1 MFSQTKR
8 RAFKIFFL
16 LTSAGLLVQQAGG
29 VTRFAILCCQYC
41 ITKGFRGAVGELLSK
56 AAYLRRDDRKL
67 YQSWISQ
74 VELKNQLA
82 PDNVDR
88 RFGIIVFVGIDEV
101 EHLHSFLAFHQGLS
115 GMSKH
120 VCVIWRAGVQSAGFD
135 RQAYRLS
142 ISTESGFSL
151 KLFVKW
157 ISANRIDIVV
167 ATNVHCRM
175 SMGWLTAANREISE
189 TAELVYSDHDLL
201 DDDGARCKPSFQ
213 PDFSPH
219 LVYDPGYLATVAVR
233 ATIFSEAIC
242 SVSNFEPTPEDA
254 HSLVLSMVKSAKQII
269 HIPEVLCHFL
279 KRPAEWRDVVP
290 LSMPYYGPQIEVCD
304 LTSAKSHYPELYTVP
319 EIAPLVSIIIPTRDR
334 VKLLK
339 DCINSINQHAYS
351 FDYEIV
357 VLDNSSIEIETIT
370 YLSQLSA
377 NGVAKVLAANFP
389 FNWSALNNYGIKH
402 CVGDVI
408 VLLNNDTEVIT
419 SDWLDRLTMLAL
431 EEHVGVTGP
440 MLLYPDGS
448 IQHAGVVLGYGG
460 YADHLYSG
468 FPVDSDPSPFID
480 PRKRR
485 NVSACT
491 GACIAFSREIF
502 ELVGEFD
509 ERLSVAGDLEFCL
522 RCTRAGLYNVYDG
535 ATQLFHSESKSRRSG
550 LPSRD
555 QAILRPLLTS
565 YGRDPYYNSNLS
577 LSSKYPLVDLF

>member
-8 RAFKIFFL
+8 RALKIFFL
-16 LTSAGLLVQQAGG
+16 FTSAGLLVQQAGG

-41 ITKGFRGAVGELLSK
+41 KTKGFRGAVGELLSR

-67 YQSWISQ
+67 YQSWINQ
-74 VELKNQLA
+74 VERRNRLD
-82 PDNVDR
+82 PDIVDC

-101 EHLHSFLAFHQGLS
+101 EYLHSFLSFHQELS
-115 GMSKH
+115 SMSMH
-120 VCVIWRAGVQSAGFD
+120 VCVIWRGIQSAGFD

-151 KLFVKW
+151 NLLRKW
-157 ISANRIDIVV
+157 ISANRIDIVA
-167 ATNVHCRM
+167 ATNVHCRL
-175 SMGWLTAANREISE
+175 SMGWLSAVNQEISG
-189 TAELVYSDHDLL
+189 TAEVVYSDYDLL
-201 DDDGARCKPSFQ
+201 DDDGARYQPSFQ

-219 LVYDPGYLATVAVR
+219 LVYDPGYLATVAVT
-233 ATIFSEAIC
+233 ATIFSEASC
-242 SVSNFEPTPEDA
+242 CTANFEPTPEDA
-254 HSLVLSMVKSAKQII
+254 RGLVLSIVKSAKQII

-279 KRPAEWRDVVP
+279 QHPVEWRDAEP
-290 LSMPYYGPQIEVCD
+290 LSMPYYGPRIEVCD
-304 LTSAKSHYPELYTVP
+304 LTSAKSHYPELYAVP
-319 EIAPLVSIIIPTRDR
+319 QIAPKVSIIIPTRDR
-334 VKLLK
+334 AKLLK
-339 DCINSINQHAYS
+339 NCIDSINRHAYT
-351 FDYEIV
+351 FEYEIV
-357 VLDNSSIEIETIT
+357 VLDNRSSEREALT
-370 YLSQLSA
+370 YLNQLSA

-402 CVGDVI
+402 CDGDVI

-419 SDWLDRLTMLAL
+419 GDWLDRLTMLAL
-431 EEHVGVTGP
+431 EENVGVTGP

-460 YADHLYSG
+460 FADHLYSG
-468 FPVDSDPSPFID
+468 VPVDSVPSPFID

-491 GACIAFSREIF
+491 GACLAFSREIF

-509 ERLSVAGDLEFCL
+509 ERLSVAGDLDFCL
-522 RCTRAGLYNVYDG
+522 RCTAAGLYNVYDG

-550 LPSRD
+550 LPGRD